1 MSQRAVKFVEFGCY
15 GQIVIVDTTRQFLD
29 RIAEDAENY
38 FLQTGREAVDVCTLV
53 EIVQDAVELAS

>member
-1 MSQRAVKFVEFGCY
+1 MSQCAVQIVEFGCY
-15 GQIVIVDTTRQFLD
+15 GQIVIVDTTRQLFD
-29 RIAEDAENY
+29 WFAEDTEND